1 MLNASY
7 RRPCLNPMRQGVF
20 SFVNLIFSQRDREV
34 LNFGVVLVSQ
44 SSLSGHEACGI
55 GMCAANQEVGND
67 KIP

>member
-1 MLNASY
+1 M
-7 RRPCLNPMRQGVF
+7 F
-20 SFVNLIFSQRDREV
+20 SFVNLIFFQRDREV